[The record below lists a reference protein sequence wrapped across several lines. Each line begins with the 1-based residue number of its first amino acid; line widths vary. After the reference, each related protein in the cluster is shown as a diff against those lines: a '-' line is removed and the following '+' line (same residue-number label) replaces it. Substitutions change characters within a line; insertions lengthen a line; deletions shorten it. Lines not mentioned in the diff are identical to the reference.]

1 MAKAPK
7 QSARKSRSKKTSSGK
22 SSDNGKNLVVVES
35 PAKARTINR
44 YLGDEYLVKAS
55 MGHVRDLPAK
65 SIGVDLEDRFT
76 PTYEPLTGRR
86 KVLAELKKAAKP
98 APSVYLATDLDREGE
113 AIAWHLAESLGVDS
127 DRIRRVVF
135 NQITPAAIREAFEHP
150 RGIDMNKVNA
160 QQARRIL
167 DRIVGYQ
174 ISPLLWRKVAPGL
187 SAGRV
192 QSVAVR
198 LVVEREREIDEF
210 IPEEYWKIEAIFS
223 TGVDESPEVAKKWQ
237 AFLATEDHRGMGP
250 TRDAQ
255 QQFLAEHDAFRA
267 EMIRLDGKRF
277 RTDEG
282 DTAIELAKALGLEV
296 QEVQR
301 TEDPKG
307 KGPARNKVT
316 VVGLP
321 AADGPDYRINA
332 LKQRQSSSRPP
343 GPFTTSGMQQAA
355 SSQLRFGAQR
365 TMRIAQQLYEG
376 IELPAEGSVGL
387 ITYMRTDSRNIAPE
401 AISAARELIGKQFG
415 SDYVP
420 EKPNYYTSGNR
431 AQEAHEAIRPT
442 DPSRLPEKVRK
453 ALNDD
458 QFKLYELIWKRF
470 VACQMAPARWNVT
483 EADIEVQTPHGTAGF
498 KAMGRTLGFDGYLRV
513 AGLPRSGEQILPEL
527 QEGQDLGAVAMDPT
541 QHFTQA
547 PPRYTEASLVKALE
561 ADGIGRPSTYAS
573 IIQTIQ
579 NREYVRQQD
588 RTFRPTDLGIV
599 VTDKLVKHFP
609 RIFDVRFTADMED
622 QLDQVEEAAA
632 DWVRILEQ
640 FYGPFKDNLDRAAEE
655 MVHAKAETEPSEYT
669 CQKCGKEM
677 VYRFSKNG
685 RYLACTGYPD
695 CKQTHPVDEQGK
707 KLEKVVVDVACPECG
722 KEMVLRRGRY
732 GPFISCTGY
741 PDCSGIVKLNRKGK
755 IQHPSPPPMGTD
767 IECPKCE
774 KGHMNLRRGAR
785 GPWLSCDQFPKCRGR
800 VGWKGLEDDRKKEL
814 LAKLEAHEKANPVPT
829 LKHLDGTPIGKDEE
843 PRQVGAGSD
852 QEDQQTATDSEQ

>member
-1 MAKAPK
+1 
-7 QSARKSRSKKTSSGK
+7 
-22 SSDNGKNLVVVES
+22 
-35 PAKARTINR
+35 
-44 YLGDEYLVKAS
+44 
-55 MGHVRDLPAK
+55 
-65 SIGVDLEDRFT
+65 
-76 PTYEPLTGRR
+76 
-86 KVLAELKKAAKP
+86 
-98 APSVYLATDLDREGE
+98 
-113 AIAWHLAESLGVDS
+113 
-127 DRIRRVVF
+127 
-135 NQITPAAIREAFEHP
+135 
-150 RGIDMNKVNA
+150 KVNA

-198 LVVEREREIDEF
+198 LVVEREREIDAF
-210 IPEEYWKIEAIFS
+210 TPEEYWKIEAIFS
-223 TGVDESPEVAKKWQ
+223 SDEAGSGDLARQWR

-255 QQFLAEHDAFRA
+255 QEFLTEHEAFRA
-267 EMIRLDGKRF
+267 ELVRLDGQRF
-277 RTDEG
+277 RSDDGER
-282 DTAIELAKALGLEV
+282 AIALAKALGLEV
-296 QEVQR
+296 EQVER
-301 TEDPKG
+301 TEDETA
-307 KGPARNKVT
+307 KGPAQHKVN

-321 AADGPDYRINA
+321 SGTGPTYRINQ
-332 LKQRQSSSRPP
+332 LKQRQSKSRPP
-343 GPFTTSGMQQAA
+343 GPFTTSGLQQAA

-387 ITYMRTDSRNIAPE
+387 ITYMRTDSRSIAGE
-401 AISAARELIGKQFG
+401 AISSVRGLISQKFG
-415 SDYVP
+415 DAYCP
-420 EKPNYYTSGNR
+420 EKPNFYSSGNR
-431 AQEAHEAIRPT
+431 AQEAHECIRPT
-442 DPSRLPEKVRK
+442 DPARLPEKVRK
-453 ALNDD
+453 ALNDE

-470 VACQMAPARWNVT
+470 VACQMAPATWNVT
-483 EADIEVQTPHGTAGF
+483 EADIQVETDMGTAGF
-498 KAMGRTLGFDGYLRV
+498 KALGRTLGFDGYLRV
-513 AGLPRSGEQILPEL
+513 AGLPRSGDQILPDLE
-527 QEGQDLGAVAMDPT
+527 EGQDLWPVSINPT

-579 NREYVRQQD
+579 NRNYVKQQD

-609 RIFDVRFTADMED
+609 KVFDVRFTADMED

-632 DWVRILEQ
+632 DWVKILQE
-640 FYGPFKDNLDRAAEE
+640 FYGPFKDRLERASEE
-655 MVHAKAETEPSEYT
+655 MVHAKAETEPSEYK
-669 CQKCGKEM
+669 CEKCGKEM

-695 CKQTHPVDEQGK
+695 CKQTYPVDEQGK
-707 KLEKVVVDVACPECG
+707 KLEKTVVDVACPECG
-722 KEMVLRRGRY
+722 KEMVLRRGRF

-741 PDCSGIVKLNRKGK
+741 PDCSGIVKLNRKGL
-755 IQHPSPPPMGTD
+755 IQHPSPPPMSTEID
-767 IECPKCE
+767 CPKCE

-800 VGWKGLEDDRKKEL
+800 VGWKGLEDDQKKAL
-814 LAKLEAHEKANPVPT
+814 LTQLEAHEKANPVPV
-829 LKHLDGTPIGKDEE
+829 LKHLDGTMIGQNEE
-843 PRQVGAGSD
+843 PRNVNSSASD
-852 QEDQQTATDSEQ
+852 PHDESDYED